1 MGFPQPVDTTGA
13 PRPGPPLLAG
23 ALLTT
28 SGLVDLLSS
37 WANTTDDPFVVQTG
51 RGMYLVDITGWAWL
65 HVVIGAAVTLA
76 GLAAAT
82 GRRGTASVALGCAV
96 LGAAIDL
103 LLFPY
108 APLRALLVVGLDG
121 AVLWLLLR
129 HRRMGRATGGFSG
142 ARRPGPSSPDPPPW
156 SPTRSD

>member
-1 MGFPQPVDTTGA
+1 MGFPPPVDATGA
-13 PRPGPPLLAG
+13 QRTGPPLLAG
-23 ALLTT
+23 TLLTT
-28 SGLVDLLSS
+28 SGLVDLLSA
-37 WANTTDDPFVVQTG
+37 WANTTVDSFVVQTG

-65 HVVIGAAVTLA
+65 HVAIGAAVALA

-82 GRRGTASVALGCAV
+82 GRRGTTSVALGCAT
-96 LGAAIDL
+96 LSAAVDL

-108 APLRALLVVGLDG
+108 APVPALLVVGLDA

-129 HRRMGRATGGFSG
+129 HRRVGRATGGFSG
-142 ARRPGPSSPDPPPW
+142 ARRSGPSLPDPPPW

>member
-1 MGFPQPVDTTGA
+1 MGFPPPVDTA
-13 PRPGPPLLAG
+13 RAQRSGPPLLAG

-37 WANTTDDPFVVQTG
+37 WANTTDDPFVVQTA

-65 HVVIGAAVTLA
+65 HVAIGAAVTLA

-82 GRRGTASVALGCAV
+82 GRRGTTAVALGCATV
-96 LGAAIDL
+96 SAAVDL

-108 APLRALLVVGLDG
+108 APVPALLVVGLDA
-121 AVLWLLLR
+121 AVLRLLLR
-129 HRRMGRATGGFSG
+129 HRRTGRVTDGLSG
-142 ARRPGPSSPDPPPW
+142 PRRPGPSSPDPPPW